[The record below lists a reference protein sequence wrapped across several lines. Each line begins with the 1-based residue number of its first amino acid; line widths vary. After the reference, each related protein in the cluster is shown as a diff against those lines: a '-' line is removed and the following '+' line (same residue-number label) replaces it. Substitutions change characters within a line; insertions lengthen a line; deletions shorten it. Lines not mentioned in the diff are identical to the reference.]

1 MSRNNYSRYD
11 LYMILYTYPTSKHV
25 ITARSGSNN
34 NNRII
39 TIGSKTI
46 LQATYHYNII
56 IFYCLYRPPLIA
68 ALSTAMKKNRRG
80 LLKGA
85 HFEMDQDKPLELI
98 VCDKRM
104 NMLQWVRSYFFPTL
118 SSSHFQGTIMF
129 NIRILL
135 VTSIQG
141 QFKFKYFNIIS

>member
-1 MSRNNYSRYD
+1 MTKLSI
-11 LYMILYTYPTSKHV
+11 ILNFNDEGGLKP
-25 ITARSGSNN
+25 
-34 NNRII
+34 
-39 TIGSKTI
+39 
-46 LQATYHYNII
+46 
-56 IFYCLYRPPLIA
+56 PPLIA